1 MSNPRTVNDY
11 IDLFTGIRDKMS
23 GGHYVVEFMDD
34 YDDGEYS
41 LNDILVKSEVSLI
54 GPTRSI
60 NDYENKVIVQLS

>member
-23 GGHYVVEFMDD
+23 GGHYVVEFMND
-34 YDDGEYS
+34 YDDECS